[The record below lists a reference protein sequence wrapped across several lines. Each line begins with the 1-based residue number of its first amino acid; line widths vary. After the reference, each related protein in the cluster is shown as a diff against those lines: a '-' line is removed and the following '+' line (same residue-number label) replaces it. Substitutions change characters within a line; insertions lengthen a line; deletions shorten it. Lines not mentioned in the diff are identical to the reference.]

1 MELKDY
7 LSLINKKKS
16 TIASFVF
23 IFLILALILTVAQ
36 PFKYGSSSQVLIIQN
51 SVSSDPYTASKST
64 EYLSNILAKVVYSNS
79 FFENVLNSGY
89 AIDKNYFG
97 QTIKSQM
104 KIWNKT
110 ISAKSNNDSGIISI
124 NVYHKDRS
132 QTDLIARAVVY
143 TLQTKHGLYH
153 GGSDNVSIKVID
165 DPITSNY
172 PVKPNLILNFGLA
185 LFLGL
190 IFSGV
195 YIYLFPEKK
204 YNIRLIPKFS
214 GNKNK
219 TRDSFYK
226 EPEFTSA
233 VLDSVAESAETL
245 PDEPR
250 YNFSENEN
258 KINDNN
264 FDNYDDL
271 DMHEEISQQG
281 SMKNIFGKPYSDDL

>member
-1 MELKDY
+1 MEFKDY
-7 LSLINKKKS
+7 LSLVNKKKS

-23 IFLILALILTVAQ
+23 IFLILALILTVIQ

-51 SVSSDPYTASKST
+51 SVSADPYTASKST

-104 KIWNKT
+104 KTWNKT
-110 ISAKSNNDSGIISI
+110 VSAKSNNDSGIISI

-153 GGSDNVSIKVID
+153 GGGENVSIKVID

-185 LFLGL
+185 LALGI

-204 YNIRLIPKFS
+204 YNVRLVPKFS
-214 GNKNK
+214 
-219 TRDSFYK
+219 DSKSKARNDSYQ
-226 EPEFTSA
+226 EPEFAPTIFKRA
-233 VLDSVAESAETL
+233 AEPLETL
-245 PDEPR
+245 PETE

-258 KINDNN
+258 EIKGDD

-271 DMHEEISQQG
+271 DMHEEITKQG